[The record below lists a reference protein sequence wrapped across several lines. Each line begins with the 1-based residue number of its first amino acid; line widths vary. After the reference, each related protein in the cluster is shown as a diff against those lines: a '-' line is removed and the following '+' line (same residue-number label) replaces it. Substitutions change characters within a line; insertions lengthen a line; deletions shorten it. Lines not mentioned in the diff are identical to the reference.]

1 MRILCMDFDGVLHA
15 YTSGW
20 QGVDKVA
27 DGPTPGAMAFLREA
41 ARSFQVH
48 VYSSR
53 SGSDAGRL
61 AMQGA
66 MLKWLVAD
74 GMETLDAAEFVERS
88 LCWPTEKPAA
98 FLTIDDRAI
107 CFKGEFPALESL
119 HNFKTWVEVLKDGQ
133 REANRSN
140 RDVA

>member
-1 MRILCMDFDGVLHA
+1 LDFDGVLHA

-41 ARSFQVH
+41 AKTFQVH

-53 SGSDAGRL
+53 SGSLAGQQ
-61 AMQGA
+61 AMKSA
-66 MLKWLVAD
+66 IHDWLTAD
-74 GMETLDAAEFVERS
+74 GMEDNEAEDFIMRS

-98 FLTIDDRAI
+98 FLTLDDRVL
-107 CFKGEFPALESL
+107 CFKGEFPTIEAL

-133 REANRSN
+133 RQA
-140 RDVA
+140 D